1 MSYYANMIGII
12 KGTLIGEA
20 AHLVEIT
27 NLSKIYHTAHQEILA
42 LDNVSLSIKRG
53 EIFGI
58 IGLSGAG
65 KSTLIR
71 CINMLE
77 KPTRGSIIVD
87 GQDITTLNKQELHQA
102 RQKIGMIFQQFNLLS
117 SRTVFDN
124 VMFPLEIAHTPIKQA
139 RQRVGELLE
148 MVGIADKARVYP
160 DQLSGGQKQRVGI
173 ARALANDPKLLLSDE
188 ATSALDPQT
197 TRSILKLLKDINSQ
211 FNLTILLIT
220 HDMNVIKQACDRVAV
235 ISDSQIVEVG
245 DVLSIFSNPGTPTSQ
260 SFINAIVNK
269 DVPEEYTDN
278 LLRTHSDKYS
288 CLIRVAFIG
297 SSAGEP
303 LISSMIKKYD
313 IDANI
318 LYGNI
323 DRVKDIPFGNLTL
336 ELIGEREAVDQ
347 SMEYLKRNGLEIEVI
362 S

>member
-1 MSYYANMIGII
+1 MI
-12 KGTLIGEA
+12 
-20 AHLVEIT
+20 EISSLT
-27 NLSKIYHTAHQEILA
+27 KIYHSPQQDILA

-77 KPTRGSIIVD
+77 KPSQGSIVVD
-87 GQDITTLNKQELHQA
+87 GQDITTLNQNELRQA

-124 VMFPLEIAHTPIKQA
+124 VMFPLEIAHIPIKQA
-139 RQRVGELLE
+139 RKRAAELLE
-148 MVGIADKARVYP
+148 LVGIIDKSHVYP

-173 ARALANDPKLLLSDE
+173 ARALANNPKLLLSDE

-211 FNLTILLIT
+211 LNLTILLIT
-220 HDMNVIKQACDRVAV
+220 HDMNVIKQVCDRVAV
-235 ISDSQIVEVG
+235 INDSHIVEVG
-245 DVLSIFSNPGTPTSQ
+245 DVLSVFSNPGTPTSQ

-269 DVPEEYTDN
+269 DIPEEYTQS
-278 LLRTHSDKYS
+278 LLKTHENKFSRM
-288 CLIRVAFIG
+288 IRVSFIG
-297 SSAGEP
+297 SAAGDP
-303 LISSMIKKYD
+303 VISSMIKKYD

-323 DRVKDIPFGNLTL
+323 DRVKDVPFGNLTL
-336 ELIGEREAVDQ
+336 ELIGSREAVEE
-347 SMEYLKRNGLEIEVI
+347 SLNYLKTNGLEIEVMR
-362 S
+362 

>member
-1 MSYYANMIGII
+1 LSYYANMIEVL
-12 KGTLIGEA
+12 KGIGEA
-20 AHLVEIT
+20 AHLIEIT
-27 NLSKIYHTAHQEILA
+27 NLSKIYYTAHQEILA

-77 KPTRGSIIVD
+77 KPTQGSIIVD
-87 GQDITTLNKQELHQA
+87 GQDITTMGKQDLHQA

-139 RQRVGELLE
+139 RQRVSELLE

-220 HDMNVIKQACDRVAV
+220 HDMNVIKQVCDRVAV

-245 DVLSIFSNPGTPTSQ
+245 DVLSVFSNPGTPTSQ

-278 LLRTHSDKYS
+278 LLKTHGDKYS
-288 CLIRVAFIG
+288 CMIRVSFIG

-303 LISSMIKKYD
+303 VISSMIKKYD

-336 ELIGEREAVDQ
+336 ELIGVREAVDQ
-347 SMEYLKRNGLEIEVI
+347 SMDYLKRNGLEIEVI